1 MKIRVS
7 NNWSLDGINIS
18 HNVIDYSSFGKNT
31 FSDNDELVRLHFGLK
46 GSYDFDYL
54 QLDNSFTLSGHHNN
68 IMYSKGMD
76 IEVRNRSKEIATF
89 GINFSPDA
97 FLKIAQNGN
106 EKLKR
111 FSENIIRQKNTIFSK
126 RWETNNIK
134 IQGVINEIINC
145 AYTDALHDLFLLS
158 KSIELLVYQADIHQ
172 SDPAKSSVCSAK
184 DKRLLFEAKEFL
196 DLNFYD
202 PPTIIE
208 LSKQIG
214 INEYKLK
221 KGFKELFGTT
231 VFGYIHHARME
242 LASRLLLDSQKTAKE
257 IAYDIGYSSP
267 QHFSNAFKKHYGI
280 TPNSVRKNPD
290 STIKNLDVSSS
301 LAYKK
306 EGNNE

>member
-1 MKIRVS
+1 MKIRTS

-31 FSDNDELVRLHFGLK
+31 SSNNNELVRLHFGLK
-46 GSYDFDYL
+46 GSYDFEYL
-54 QLDNSFTLSGHHNN
+54 QLDGSFSLSGHHNN

-76 IEVRNRSKEIATF
+76 IEVHNKSKEIETF
-89 GINFSPDA
+89 GINFSPDT

-111 FSENIIRQKNTIFSK
+111 FSEDILHQKNTIFSK

-134 IQGVINEIINC
+134 IQGVINDIINC
-145 AYTDALHDLFLLS
+145 AYTDALQDIFLLA

-196 DLNFYD
+196 DLNFHN

-231 VFGYIHHARME
+231 IFGYIHHARME
-242 LASRLLLDSQKTAKE
+242 LARRLLLDSQKTAKE

-267 QHFSNAFKKHYGI
+267 QHFSNAFKKHFGF

-290 STIKNLDVSSS
+290 STTKNLGQSSS
-301 LAYKK
+301 LTQNK
-306 EGNNE
+306 